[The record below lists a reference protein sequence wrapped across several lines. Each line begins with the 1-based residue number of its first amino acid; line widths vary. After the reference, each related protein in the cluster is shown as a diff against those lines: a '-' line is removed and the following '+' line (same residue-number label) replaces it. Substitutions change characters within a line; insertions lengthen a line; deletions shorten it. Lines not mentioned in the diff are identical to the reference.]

1 MEEPIK
7 QQVILHESG
16 KANGLVE
23 KVGNATFPLSASL
36 SGFPDTQL
44 VLVDTM
50 QWEKE
55 QKKDLRRALP
65 KVNSFP
71 TSHLT
76 NLPAVTELSG
86 AEDEIPLVFEGQRR
100 MGDLVAKE
108 PNAFEG
114 HVGNLDSN
122 ELRCPQHAFLD
133 ALSLVIPSGPYHE
146 VI

>member
-1 MEEPIK
+1 MAGEVQTLEEPIK
-7 QQVILHESG
+7 QQVILHELS

-36 SGFPDTQL
+36 SCFPDNRL

-55 QKKDLRRALP
+55 QKQDLRRALP

-76 NLPAVTELSG
+76 NLPTVTELSRV
-86 AEDEIPLVFEGQRR
+86 EDEIPLGFEG
-100 MGDLVAKE
+100 
-108 PNAFEG
+108 
-114 HVGNLDSN
+114 
-122 ELRCPQHAFLD
+122 
-133 ALSLVIPSGPYHE
+133 
-146 VI
+146 